1 MMENQPRMKE
11 NMKRPAGPD
20 FSRDPR
26 MDPRRGM
33 IGDPRDPRNR
43 PFLKNRP
50 RVRHGSRRG
59 EDQTRG
65 GQ

>member
-11 NMKRPAGPD
+11 NMKRPAASD

-43 PFLKNRP
+43 DPRIRDDRSMIHSQFDPRRQNRK
-50 RVRHGSRRG
+50 
-59 EDQTRG
+59 
-65 GQ
+65 